1 MAILCGT
8 DFSEASSPIQ
18 ASEAN
23 RCRRKSTR
31 SRHCVAAALLALSAC
46 RSEPALSPTS
56 ALEPTRLTR
65 FEGDVQLP
73 NGAQLHYAAILAPD
87 PLLEG
92 AYLGTIDIAR
102 QALSGAS
109 LERVRFVPGEH
120 VHFELKG
127 PGEPRWIAHYDADGS
142 LGCQFIQGDS
152 TLPCSMRE
160 VTELPTRVPVLAL
173 SRQTPLPP
181 FPYRVLDV
189 KIENPAAHLVLA
201 GTLSLPSG
209 AGKHPAVVLVS
220 DSDARDRDGT
230 HARHKPYLVLAD
242 HLTRAGVA
250 VLRLDARGVGGS
262 DSGGPAAS
270 ASELVS
276 DVRAA
281 LAFSRA
287 RPEIDARRVGLIGH
301 GFGAVLA
308 ASTASRDRAVAFLV
322 LLAPP
327 ADPGST
333 FEGVRCPV
341 LALSGEDD
349 HEASESL
356 PALRSALVG
365 SPSAILDSLPGL
377 DHQFQRRFADGTSE
391 YGESD
396 ESFAPEA
403 LELISSWTT
412 HTLR

>member
-1 MAILCGT
+1 M
-8 DFSEASSPIQ
+8 SSPIQ
-18 ASEAN
+18 ASEPK
-23 RCRRKSTR
+23 RCRRKSR
-31 SRHCVAAALLALSAC
+31 CSEQCVAAALLALSAC
-46 RSEPALSPTS
+46 RTEPAQSPTP
-56 ALEPTRLTR
+56 APAPAPARLTR
-65 FEGDVQLP
+65 LEGDVQLP
-73 NGAQLHYAAILAPD
+73 NGAPLHYAAILVPD

-92 AYLGTIDIAR
+92 GYLGTIDIPK
-102 QALSGAS
+102 QALSGAN
-109 LERVRFVPGEH
+109 LERVRFIPGEH
-120 VHFELKG
+120 VDFELRG
-127 PGEPRWIAHYDADGS
+127 PGEPRWIAHYNADGS
-142 LGCQFIQGDS
+142 LGCQFIQDDNA
-152 TLPCSMRE
+152 LPCSMVE
-160 VTELPTRVPVLAL
+160 VTELPARMPLPALA
-173 SRQTPLPP
+173 RQTPLPP
-181 FPYRVLDV
+181 FSYRVLDV

-201 GTLSLPSG
+201 GTLSFPSG
-209 AGKHPAVVLVS
+209 AGKHAAVLLVG
-220 DSDARDRDGT
+220 DNDARDRDGT

-262 DSGGPAAS
+262 GSGGPAPS
-270 ASELVS
+270 ASDLAG

-281 LAFSRA
+281 LAFARA
-287 RPEIDARRVGLIGH
+287 RPEIDSRRVGLIGH
-301 GFGAVLA
+301 GFGALLA

-327 ADPGST
+327 ADPGSI

-341 LALSGEDD
+341 LALSGEEDRA
-349 HEASESL
+349 ASESL

-377 DHQFQRRFADGTSE
+377 DHQFQRRVADGSSE

>member
-1 MAILCGT
+1 MPSKIQLS
-8 DFSEASSPIQ
+8 DPSRFRRESSPHR
-18 ASEAN
+18 SE
-23 RCRRKSTR
+23 
-31 SRHCVAAALLALSAC
+31 HFVAAALLALLAC
-46 RSEPALSPTS
+46 RTEPALSPTP
-56 ALEPTRLTR
+56 APAPTRLTR
-65 FEGDVQLP
+65 LEGDVQLP
-73 NGAQLHYAAILAPD
+73 NGAPLHYAAILAPD

-92 AYLGTIDIAR
+92 AYLGTIDIPK

-109 LERVRFVPGEH
+109 LERVHFVPGEH
-120 VHFELKG
+120 VDFELRG
-127 PGEPRWIAHYDADGS
+127 PGEPRWIAHYNADGS

-152 TLPCSMRE
+152 TLPCTMQE
-160 VTELPTRVPVLAL
+160 VIELPARVPVPALA
-173 SRQTPLPP
+173 RQTPLPP
-181 FPYRVLDV
+181 FPYRVLEV
-189 KIENPAAHLVLA
+189 KIENTAGHLVLA
-201 GTLSLPSG
+201 GTLSVPSG
-209 AGKHPAVVLVS
+209 TGKHPAVVLVG

-262 DSGGPAAS
+262 GSGGPAPS
-270 ASELVS
+270 ASDLVS

-281 LAFSRA
+281 LSFSRA
-287 RPEIDARRVGLIGH
+287 RPEIDSRRVGLIGH
-301 GFGAVLA
+301 GFGSVLA
-308 ASTASRDRAVAFLV
+308 ASTAGRDRAVAFLV

-327 ADPGST
+327 AEPGST

-341 LALSGEDD
+341 LALSGEEDRD
-349 HEASESL
+349 ASEGL

-377 DHQFQRRFADGTSE
+377 DHQFQRRVADGTSE

-403 LELISSWTT
+403 LQLITSWTT